1 MTHVRSN
8 IVQKLVRLHKYL
20 RSFGGED
27 SFVKYVLSSVINLR
41 LLGSRIEKFLTA
53 HAPSPAINLRLLG
66 SYIEKFLIGSGEK
79 LASFFSK
86 LQRSTEESLFMS
98 SMYMGLLLTM
108 VLTAMVVLM
117 YALR

>member
-1 MTHVRSN
+1 MSHVRSN
-8 IVQKLVRLHKYL
+8 VIQKLVRLIKYL
-20 RSFGGED
+20 RVFSSED
-27 SFVKYVLSSVINLR
+27 SFVKYILSSVINLR
-41 LLGSRIEKFLTA
+41 LFGSRVEKSLV
-53 HAPSPAINLRLLG
+53 N
-66 SYIEKFLIGSGEK
+66 SGEK

-108 VLTAMVVLM
+108 VLTATVVLM

>member
-27 SFVKYVLSSVINLR
+27 SFVKYVLSSVIY
-41 LLGSRIEKFLTA
+41 
-53 HAPSPAINLRLLG
+53 LRLLG

-108 VLTAMVVLM
+108 ALTAMVVLM

>member
-1 MTHVRSN
+1 MSHVRSN

-41 LLGSRIEKFLTA
+41 LLGSR
-53 HAPSPAINLRLLG
+53 
-66 SYIEKFLIGSGEK
+66 IEKFLIGSGEK

>member
-1 MTHVRSN
+1 MSHVRSN
-8 IVQKLVRLHKYL
+8 VVQKLVRLFKYM
-20 RSFGGED
+20 RVFSSED
-27 SFVKYVLSSVINLR
+27 SFVRYILSSVINLR
-41 LLGSRIEKFLTA
+41 LLGPRIESSLVKCLLRLVV
-53 HAPSPAINLRLLG
+53 NLRALG
-66 SYIEKFLIGSGEK
+66 SHIERSLIDSGEK

-108 VLTAMVVLM
+108 ALTAMVVLM

>member
-1 MTHVRSN
+1 MSHVRSN
-8 IVQKLVRLHKYL
+8 VVRKLVRLLKYL
-20 RSFGGED
+20 RVFSSED

-41 LLGSRIEKFLTA
+41 VFGSSIEKSLV
-53 HAPSPAINLRLLG
+53 
-66 SYIEKFLIGSGEK
+66 GSGQR

-117 YALR
+117 YALH